1 MRDSFRV
8 EHLFS
13 VEGKAALVTGGSS
26 GLGLIKAKG
35 LLQNGAKVVIA
46 SRSKNKIDEALKELA
61 EHGQVFGGAADVT
74 EAEDRRQL
82 LEFVSV
88 NLGCLDILVNNAG
101 SNWGAPLEDYPD
113 DGFEKVINTNL
124 NAVFSLS
131 RDAIPLL

>member
-1 MRDSFRV
+1 MRDSLRV

-26 GLGLIKAKG
+26 GLGLIMAKG

-61 EHGQVFGGAADVT
+61 EHGQVFGCAADVT

-82 LEFVSV
+82 LE
-88 NLGCLDILVNNAG
+88 L
-101 SNWGAPLEDYPD
+101 
-113 DGFEKVINTNL
+113 
-124 NAVFSLS
+124 SL
-131 RDAIPLL
+131 IHI

>member
-13 VEGKAALVTGGSS
+13 VKGKAALVTGGSS
-26 GLGLIKAKG
+26 GLGLIMAKG

-61 EHGQVFGGAADVT
+61 EHGQVFGCAADVT

-113 DGFEKVINTNL
+113 DGFE
-124 NAVFSLS
+124 
-131 RDAIPLL
+131 